1 MRALYSYK
9 TRGLTI
15 LDEKLIESLDRAILS
30 AVNNE
35 RLNKDQFMRL
45 SLSIRESQSYMKYIS
60 FAVKYPKLLV
70 NYRFNTEDE
79 RKALEEMW
87 NKKRNRNG
95 EK

>member
-1 MRALYSYK
+1 MNEEL
-9 TRGLTI
+9 L
-15 LDEKLIESLDRAILS
+15 ESLDQVILNAI
-30 AVNNE
+30 NDKKIK
-35 RLNKDQFMRL
+35 KDQFMRL
-45 SLSIRESQSYMKYIS
+45 ALSIRESQSYMKYIS
-60 FAVKYPKLLV
+60 FAVRYPKLLV